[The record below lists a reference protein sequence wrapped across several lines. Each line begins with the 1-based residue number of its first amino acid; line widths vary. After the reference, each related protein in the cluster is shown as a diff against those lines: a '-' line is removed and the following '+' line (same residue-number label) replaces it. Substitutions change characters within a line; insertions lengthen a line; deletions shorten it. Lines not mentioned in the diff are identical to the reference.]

1 MQSVFT
7 NIWTRGADAF
17 VEANEKLGGDEGMV
31 AKELKRIIAQ
41 DAIDSFDTDVVTQE
55 FADELENNDRKLG
68 QQSVELF
75 TKWLKRGLQFR
86 ISGEEQKYDDV
97 FQYEFTRR
105 VDYGKRDR
113 TVKTH
118 SCHRRI

>member
-1 MQSVFT
+1 LDS
-7 NIWTRGADAF
+7 GADAF
-17 VEANEKLGGDEGMV
+17 VEAREKLGGDEGMV

-41 DAIDSFDTDVVTQE
+41 DAIDSFDNDVVTQE
-55 FADELENNDRKLG
+55 FADEIENNDRKLG

-75 TKWLKRGLQFR
+75 TKWLKHGLLFR

-105 VDYGKRDR
+105 VDYGKRGPYGKDTLMPIDEFKR
-113 TVKTH
+113 FFAN
-118 SCHRRI
+118 